1 LCGFIGAEVNC
12 NMPKTEKRYLIDRLI
27 NENWFETEK
36 EALPWIISGKVL
48 VNNRQIFSGK
58 EKVPADGIIR
68 VKEYYKKKYVNK
80 GGLKLQGALSDF
92 GIDVQDKI
100 ALDCGASTGG
110 FTDCLLQHGAKLV
123 YAVDAAHG
131 ELAGKLLIDKNI
143 INMERTNL
151 SDDSLKELS
160 PKPDIITLDLSYLS
174 LKKGVMICREILKAD
189 GVIIALIKPSVEV
202 SSEIKSSG
210 NINQRDVI
218 YELLADLCGYF
229 RKNNFDIIGLTY
241 SPVRGNNDA
250 VEYFI
255 CLRPGEGEPD
265 NINNTYELY
274 FDEIIGKS
282 FALGKF
288 DKNNVSQTELSY
300 NCHSEQSEEP

>member
-1 LCGFIGAEVNC
+1 
-12 NMPKTEKRYLIDRLI
+12 MPKTEKRYLIDRLI

-92 GIDVQDKI
+92 EINVQDKT

-123 YAVDAAHG
+123 YAVDVGHG
-131 ELAGKLLIDKNI
+131 ELAGKLLINKNV

-151 SDDSLKELS
+151 SDASLKELS

-174 LKKGVMICREILKAD
+174 LKQGVLICKDILKQD
-189 GVIIALIKPSVEV
+189 GIIIALIKPIFEVE
-202 SSEIKSSG
+202 SPEIRKTG
-210 NINQRDVI
+210 NINQREVI
-218 YELLADLCGYF
+218 KDILTDLCEYF
-229 RKNNFDIIGLTY
+229 IKNGFDITGLTN
-241 SPVRGNNDA
+241 SPVRGNNDTL
-250 VEYFI
+250 EYFV
-255 CLRPGEGEPD
+255 CLRFGGSVPG
-265 NINNTYELY
+265 NINETYLQY
-274 FDEIIGKS
+274 LDGIIEKS
-282 FALGKF
+282 FALKKF
-288 DKNNVSQTELSY
+288 DKNNISQGD
-300 NCHSEQSEEP
+300 